1 VRPDAAH
8 CHREFTMVEY
18 ATGGYSFPRQPRGL
32 ISPLEETSMSP
43 SSLSCGVAACAM
55 LALAASAAAAKGPVF
70 DKLFDTSFV
79 APDGQL
85 IFTIDRPQMAGKT
98 VAFIGATSTP
108 SVYLFSVPVGGGTP
122 VVLVSNSTKVPGGTG
137 DFTGNQLGYFTAFEP
152 AGCSSPAV
160 GTKDV
165 VFVGRDAAGH
175 EGIYAV
181 PLNGGKI
188 VRLVDYGTPI
198 PGGPV
203 QGHVHFE
210 EGYSF
215 CNISVSGST
224 VAFDAGSAGVYEV
237 DTKGNNLIRIADP
250 NTPATIHTFEVNQY
264 VQPALSGTKIAYVG
278 GTVFGPFAIF
288 DGPPD
293 LAHALVIAKRS
304 KFDGLAF
311 PVISGSDIDYSVN
324 LQFPNQGIYRAE
336 IGGDANTK
344 IMDYN
349 TKVPAG
355 APGTSF
361 YATGSADSGENWSPA
376 GTLNV
381 IAASTTDGTSIYP
394 GLFSSCKTNKL
405 TKILTQGDTLDGVE
419 DVGPG
424 AGISNLVA
432 QKNGSSLG
440 AILVAGFRYAA
451 IYTVEVPGC

>member
-1 VRPDAAH
+1 MMALSSVLL
-8 CHREFTMVEY
+8 
-18 ATGGYSFPRQPRGL
+18 RGA
-32 ISPLEETSMSP
+32 
-43 SSLSCGVAACAM
+43 AAC
-55 LALAASAAAAKGPVF
+55 LVFALAASPAAAKKPVF

-85 IFTIDRPQMAGKT
+85 IFTIDRPAMAGKT
-98 VAFIGATSTP
+98 VAFIGVTSTP

-122 VVLVSNSTKVPGGTG
+122 VVLASNSTKVPGGTG

-152 AGCSSPAV
+152 SGCSSPAV
-160 GTKDV
+160 GSKDV
-165 VFVGRDAAGH
+165 VFVGRDAAGN

-188 VRLVDYGTPI
+188 VKLVDYGTAI

-224 VAFDAGSAGVYEV
+224 VAFDAGSAGVYET
-237 DTKGNNLIRIADP
+237 DTGGNNLTRIADP
-250 NTPATIHTFEVNQY
+250 NTPATIHTFDVAQY
-264 VQPALSGTKIAYVG
+264 LQPAISGTKIAYVG
-278 GTVFGPFAIF
+278 ATVFGPYAIF

-293 LAHALVIAKRS
+293 LAHALVTARRG

-311 PVISGSDIDYSVN
+311 PVISGSDIDYSVH
-324 LQFPNQGIYRAE
+324 LGFPNQGIYRAE
-336 IGGDANTK
+336 VDGDAHTK
-344 IMDYN
+344 IMDLN

-361 YATGSADSGENWSPA
+361 NAIGSGDNGENWSPA

-381 IAASTTDGTSIYP
+381 VAAQTTDGMNAYP

-405 TKILTQGDTLDGVE
+405 TKVLTQGDTLDGVA
-419 DVGPG
+419 DIGPG

-432 QKNGSSLG
+432 QGNGSSLG
-440 AILVAGFRYAA
+440 AILVTGFRYAA
-451 IYTVEVPGC
+451 IYTVDVPGC